1 MVQQSHGGG
10 VELMSRIKQAFWEQI
25 LESQEEGGINGGDE
39 NWGKESVNH

>member
-25 LESQEEGGINGGDE
+25 LESQEGGINGGDK
-39 NWGKESVNH
+39 NRGKESVNH